1 MTIKRLVALAALI
14 TIIQVRKVY
23 CNFDDIPRAVAA
35 IQGTLLRTKENSTT
49 YNIAI
54 INFAGVAGL
63 IRQDARLL
71 VIQIIQTQPRLQ
83 RTGAPQKEWEVES
96 VPLLYRQIAEQLT
109 ARGDCGAQRRPSH
122 PRQGKRGC
130 APHQHSH
137 RRIPPLLEGQTR
149 QINQGRGGIRAVL
162 AGSIL

>member
-23 CNFDDIPRAVAA
+23 CNFDDMPRAVAA
-35 IQGTLLRTKENSTT
+35 IQGTLLRTEENSTT

-63 IRQDARLL
+63 IRQDARLR
-71 VIQIIQTQPRLQ
+71 VIQRIQTQPGLQ

-96 VPLLYRQIAEQLT
+96 VSLLHRQITQ
-109 ARGDCGAQRRPSH
+109 
-122 PRQGKRGC
+122 
-130 APHQHSH
+130 
-137 RRIPPLLEGQTR
+137 
-149 QINQGRGGIRAVL
+149 
-162 AGSIL
+162 